1 MGSLAT
7 GDSFSSM
14 STAILPPLNS
24 VQSLNND
31 LASVSGRW
39 FFLRGRN
46 NNRSFATSINAPK
59 KNSHGF
65 TLIEL
70 LVVMFILAMFSGMVV
85 LSIGDNF
92 ERELRA
98 EAERLQS
105 LIIAGSDEAVYTS
118 SQLGVLLEKQAY
130 LLVRFD
136 PIAQSWVPFASQ
148 AFKPHKLPDTMRMQ
162 WKIEGFSR
170 PNSDEE
176 SGSSFL
182 DANEFS
188 LGEEQGGEGSQQ
200 FSFGGDANDPAADA
214 SNEII
219 SLTPQILML
228 SSGELT
234 AFSIDFEAADEV
246 ANNTQVQL
254 ISDGFSMPSIKVTLF
269 DDLSVEELEQLLS
282 E

>member
-7 GDSFSSM
+7 NDSLSPM
-14 STAILPPLNS
+14 LTAIVEPLDI
-24 VQSLNND
+24 VQPLNND
-31 LASVSGRW
+31 LASARGRLV
-39 FFLRGRN
+39 FSRGRN
-46 NNRSFATSINAPK
+46 NNRFLATAINGHK

-70 LVVMFILAMFSGMVV
+70 MVVMFILAMFSGMVV

-136 PIAQSWVPFASQ
+136 PIAQSWLPFATQ
-148 AFKPHKLPDTMRMQ
+148 AFKPHKLPGTMRMQ

-176 SGSSFL
+176 SESSFL
-182 DANEFS
+182 DANEFN

-246 ANNTQVQL
+246 ANKTQVQL
-254 ISDGFSMPSIKVTLF
+254 LSDGFSKPSIKVTSF
-269 DDLSVEELEQLLS
+269 EDLSVEELEQLLS
-282 E
+282 Q